1 MSLSNYVDILLQK
14 VHECLQRV
22 MLDDGIR
29 SCTDMLDENL
39 DITNHQCKIQ
49 ILMME
54 LFETM
59 NNSAP
64 LITDNMVTNF

>member
-1 MSLSNYVDILLQK
+1 MDILLQK
-14 VHECLQRV
+14 VHECLRRV
-22 MLDDGIR
+22 MLDDRI
-29 SCTDMLDENL
+29 SLFADMLDENL

-64 LITDNMVTNF
+64 LIMDNMVTNF

>member
-1 MSLSNYVDILLQK
+1 
-14 VHECLQRV
+14 
-22 MLDDGIR
+22 MLDDRI
-29 SCTDMLDENL
+29 SSFADMLDENL

-64 LITDNMVTNF
+64 LIMGNMVTNF

>member
-1 MSLSNYVDILLQK
+1 
-14 VHECLQRV
+14 
-22 MLDDGIR
+22 MLDDRI
-29 SCTDMLDENL
+29 SSFADMLDENL
-39 DITNHQCKIQ
+39 DIINHQCKIQ

-64 LITDNMVTNF
+64 LIMDNMVTNF

>member
-1 MSLSNYVDILLQK
+1 
-14 VHECLQRV
+14 
-22 MLDDGIR
+22 MLDDRI
-29 SCTDMLDENL
+29 SSFADMLDENP
-39 DITNHQCKIQ
+39 DITNHQWKIQ

-64 LITDNMVTNF
+64 QIMDNMVTNF